1 MKNKALMGLIAT
13 ATIGTA
19 IATPAIMNN
28 QNTTHIV
35 NKVLMVSNEK
45 TNEAVVINGNSKMN
59 LYALANGSGIV
70 SNLSTGEMLTILGQ
84 VQNGYCKVRVQETG
98 AVGYINVANMQNIL
112 NGNNDSFTQL
122 SGNGQVINVSSNVRL
137 RSNPAI
143 GNNIIGHLT
152 NGTIL
157 NILGKQGQWYKVI
170 VNGQTGFI
178 YEEYV
183 STNIA
188 SNSQS
193 LTNNINTN
201 SGNTSTSATS
211 TSSSSST
218 SNTNLSNH
226 VKNIVVRTKSSATSN
241 VNEVNNSQSKI
252 INKTKSSSS
261 SQVNKN
267 SNIGISSQKNN
278 TANSKKN
285 VNQVKNNSKKIE
297 EYKNELINN
306 KKQLKI
312 YENQLKQ
319 EENNLKTIPIKSVQN
334 QKKLIK
340 SLNETLKN
348 MQYGINKTKQGIEG
362 FKKQIILYN
371 EALVHD
377 NVQLNKVKSILKKQE
392 NSLKNTSGKN
402 KQTQINEI
410 NKTKNLIKNMESGII
425 KTKQAIAYNQE
436 KIKKYNEALVHDN
449 NIFLNEQMKLIQA
462 ENGLN
467 STYERA
473 KNNEIEHINK
483 TKNLIKNIINNNNK
497 IEKELNNLQ

>member
-157 NILGKQGQWYKVI
+157 NILGKQGQWYKVS
-170 VNGQTGFI
+170 VNGQVGFI

-183 STNIA
+183 SRNN
-188 SNSQS
+188 SN
-193 LTNNINTN
+193 
-201 SGNTSTSATS
+201 
-211 TSSSSST
+211 TSSSSSQSRIT
-218 SNTNLSNH
+218 SRTN
-226 VKNIVVRTKSSATSN
+226 SSGTSQG
-241 VNEVNNSQSKI
+241 NN
-252 INKTKSSSS
+252 SSSS
-261 SQVNKN
+261 KTSSSTNNNNQNKSYATFSMATIN
-267 SNIGISSQKNN
+267 RYNLYSEPNN
-278 TANSKKN
+278 TSPFTKLAKDQT
-285 VNQVKNNSKKIE
+285 VFILNN
-297 EYKNELINN
+297 
-306 KKQLKI
+306 
-312 YENQLKQ
+312 
-319 EENNLKTIPIKSVQN
+319 P
-334 QKKLIK
+334 
-340 SLNETLKN
+340 
-348 MQYGINKTKQGIEG
+348 
-362 FKKQIILYN
+362 
-371 EALVHD
+371 
-377 NVQLNKVKSILKKQE
+377 
-392 NSLKNTSGKN
+392 
-402 KQTQINEI
+402 
-410 NKTKNLIKNMESGII
+410 
-425 KTKQAIAYNQE
+425 
-436 KIKKYNEALVHDN
+436 
-449 NIFLNEQMKLIQA
+449 
-462 ENGLN
+462 
-467 STYERA
+467 STY
-473 KNNEIEHINK
+473 HIPKGWEFVRTAMGGGYLPVSALN
-483 TKNLIKNIINNNNK
+483 INNN
-497 IEKELNNLQ
+497 IQYTIKELTKDCSLYADTNINTSLGLQLTTGEQVFVPVNSDNSSSKWASVIAPKTLRGFQAGYLPSNILVSTSQLAPQG

>member
-28 QNTTHIV
+28 KNTTHIV

-157 NILGKQGQWYKVI
+157 NILGKQGQWYKVN

-188 SNSQS
+188 SSNSQS

-201 SGNTSTSATS
+201 LGNTSTSATS
-211 TSSSSST
+211 ANESSNSNSSINSDKHIRKNSNNSSNITKRIQTDNVIGKGKNTHKNAIKFTNSESRSDGKVAWNNVNIIPNNMIGKTVNTNPNISCEIFNISSST
-218 SNTNLSNH
+218 G
-226 VKNIVVRTKSSATSN
+226 
-241 VNEVNNSQSKI
+241 KI
-252 INKTKSSSS
+252 LETINKKSVPLKVLGQSVEIEPGTQNNVIWYKVKTPNGLVGYVNQSLTYS
-261 SQVNKN
+261 ALCYTNPDYKVNILNAPYTTGSVLKTILYKEEPIYVINQV
-267 SNIGISSQKNN
+267 IGISPK
-278 TANSKKN
+278 T
-285 VNQVKNNSKKIE
+285 
-297 EYKNELINN
+297 N
-306 KKQLKI
+306 KKE
-312 YENQLKQ
+312 YYFEVSYDNHF
-319 EENNLKTIPIKSVQN
+319 T
-334 QKKLIK
+334 
-340 SLNETLKN
+340 
-348 MQYGINKTKQGIEG
+348 GFINI
-362 FKKQIILYN
+362 
-371 EALVHD
+371 HD
-377 NVQLNKVKSILKKQE
+377 LLSRN
-392 NSLKNTSGKN
+392 
-402 KQTQINEI
+402 
-410 NKTKNLIKNMESGII
+410 
-425 KTKQAIAYNQE
+425 
-436 KIKKYNEALVHDN
+436 
-449 NIFLNEQMKLIQA
+449 
-462 ENGLN
+462 
-467 STYERA
+467 
-473 KNNEIEHINK
+473 
-483 TKNLIKNIINNNNK
+483 
-497 IEKELNNLQ
+497 